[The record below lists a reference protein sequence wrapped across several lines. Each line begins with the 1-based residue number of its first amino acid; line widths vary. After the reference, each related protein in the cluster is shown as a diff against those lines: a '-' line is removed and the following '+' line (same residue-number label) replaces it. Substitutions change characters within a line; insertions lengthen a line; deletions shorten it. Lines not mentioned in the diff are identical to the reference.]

1 VANYTFTMHPGS
13 TSSIILNLAAAVDG
27 SVRIMKLRASTG
39 SVTSRQFEYT
49 REQESHHAVSHL
61 ITECGM
67 DDLFSGLRRE
77 PVRVAWDGNI
87 FIDDDAWTEA
97 FAPGASAEK
106 MNADAPELFVATMR
120 KTKALDWFRA
130 ALFDTLTLQGDRHA
144 EQVLI
149 TAEGAVRFIDTAHR
163 AFNVPAGLNTVFSPG
178 SYFYQRNSVGWEYL
192 KNRSLPK
199 ILHHSPQLSWDFRC
213 TQRDGVHLRAFNECR
228 DRLVKMST
236 RAIADLY
243 FGNPTLIMK
252 AQALKRQ
259 ARRLAS
265 GGLEHALRVTRHSND
280 SGLVPTPMG
289 FPWQPPRCDVQF
301 I

>member
-13 TSSIILNLAAAVDG
+13 TNSIILNLAAGDG
-27 SVRIMKLRASTG
+27 SIRIMKLRASTG
-39 SVTSRQFEYT
+39 GVNSHQFEYT

-67 DDLFSGLRRE
+67 DDLFSGMRRE
-77 PVRVAWDGNI
+77 PVRVAWDGNL
-87 FIDDDAWTEA
+87 FIEDDAWTEA

-130 ALFDTLTLQGDRHA
+130 ALFDTLTIQGERHA
-144 EQVLI
+144 EQVLM

-178 SYFYQRNSVGWEYL
+178 SYYYQRNSVGWEHL
-192 KNRSLPK
+192 KNRTLPK

-213 TQRDGVHLRAFNECR
+213 TQRDGVQLRAFNECR

-236 RAIADLY
+236 HAIADLY

-301 I
+301 T